1 MITQDTKERFI
12 ELRAEGLSFDTISQ
26 QLDISKATLIK
37 LSRELAGDIERL
49 KYINL
54 EALAERHKVLK
65 ANRLEGLGRLLDK
78 IDSALESADFSKVP
92 AERLIDLKLRL
103 TEKMQAEIASPFTL
117 ERGAFSEISAR
128 DSVSDFKLSIE

>member
-1 MITQDTKERFI
+1 MVDTEKKERFI
-12 ELRAEGLSFDTISQ
+12 ELRAEGFSFDTISQ

-49 KYINL
+49 KYINI

-78 IDSALESADFSKVP
+78 IDSALDSADFSKVP
-92 AERLIDLKLRL
+92 TERLIELKLRL
-103 TEKMQAEIASPFTL
+103 TEKMQAEIASPYTL
-117 ERGAFSEISAR
+117 ERGALTEMCAR